1 MNSKTIFNK
10 IVDRLVD
17 DDFRRAFS
25 LILLSALLSIVSLI
39 AFIAHITHDY
49 VDKADD
55 LLMSWIL
62 LGAFIFATAIFFLTL
77 FVRKHHAIYRYI
89 FIAGIVALFT
99 YLSYDQGPHGFFYF
113 WILLIPAFS
122 FIMFGIFE
130 GLICSIPMFL
140 VMCVLF
146 WTPLF
151 DYLKYSGTAQAI
163 DDNFKLR
170 MAEVYVVCII
180 LGFVSELLRYVNA
193 KRLKSA
199 NEHYEFVSMHDF
211 LTNVANQTYLA
222 RYLNEVYE
230 KRNEISSF
238 GCLFIDVDGFKLVN
252 DKYGHL
258 FGNTVLIKIAEILSE
273 DKTAFVCRWGG
284 DEFVICF
291 KNIDED
297 LLVRIGEKYRA
308 AVSAVTFEEIPHFHI
323 TISVG
328 AVLMPVDDTFNFNH
342 VLELADSANRRAK
355 NKGKDNVTLV
365 D

>member
-39 AFIAHITHDY
+39 AFVAHITHDTES
-49 VDKADD
+49 
-55 LLMSWIL
+55 LLMAWVL
-62 LGAFIFATAIFFLTL
+62 LGVFVFATSIFFLTL
-77 FVRKHHAIYRYI
+77 FVRKYHSVYRYI
-89 FIAGIVALFT
+89 FIAVVVALFT
-99 YLSYDQGPHGFFYF
+99 YLAYDGGPYGFFYF

-130 GLICSIPMFL
+130 GLICSIPMFVVL
-140 VMCVLF
+140 LVLF

-151 DYLKYSGTAQAI
+151 DYLKWSSTI
-163 DDNFKLR
+163 TEDFKLR
-170 MAEVYVVCII
+170 MLEVYLVCIV

-222 RYLNEVYE
+222 RYLNDVYE
-230 KRNEISSF
+230 KRSEISSF

-273 DKTAFVCRWGG
+273 DKSAFVCRWGG

-308 AVSAVTFEEIPHFHI
+308 AVSAVSFEEKPHFHI

>member
-1 MNSKTIFNK
+1 MNSKTIFNR

-25 LILLSALLSIVSLI
+25 LILLSALLSVVSLI
-39 AFIAHITHDY
+39 AFVAHITHD
-49 VDKADD
+49 DRSD
-55 LLMSWIL
+55 LLMAWIL
-62 LGAFIFATAIFFLTL
+62 LGTFVFATAIFFLTL
-77 FVRKHHAIYRYI
+77 FVRKYHAIYRYI

-130 GLICSIPMFL
+130 GLICSIPMFI

-222 RYLNEVYE
+222 RYLNDVYE
-230 KRNEISSF
+230 KRATISSF

-273 DKTAFVCRWGG
+273 DKSAFVCRWGG

-308 AVSAVTFEEIPHFHI
+308 AVSAVSFEEKPHFHI

-328 AVLMPVDDTFNFNH
+328 AVLMPVDDNFNFNH

>member
-1 MNSKTIFNK
+1 
-10 IVDRLVD
+10 
-17 DDFRRAFS
+17 
-25 LILLSALLSIVSLI
+25 
-39 AFIAHITHDY
+39 
-49 VDKADD
+49 
-55 LLMSWIL
+55 
-62 LGAFIFATAIFFLTL
+62 
-77 FVRKHHAIYRYI
+77 
-89 FIAGIVALFT
+89 
-99 YLSYDQGPHGFFYF
+99 
-113 WILLIPAFS
+113 
-122 FIMFGIFE
+122 MFGIFE
-130 GLICSIPMFL
+130 GLICSIPMFI
-140 VMCVLF
+140 VMNVLF

-151 DYLKYSGTAQAI
+151 DHLKYSGTDYAI
-163 DDNFKLR
+163 TTDFKLR
-170 MAEVYVVCII
+170 MVEVYLICIV
-180 LGFVSELLRYVNA
+180 LGFVAELLRYVNA

-230 KRNEISSF
+230 KRSEIASF

-273 DKTAFVCRWGG
+273 ERSAFVCRWGG

-297 LLVRIGEKYRA
+297 LLVRIGEKFRA
-308 AVSAVTFEEIPHFHI
+308 EVSAVTFDEKPHFHI

-328 AVLMPVDDTFNFNH
+328 AVLIPVDDSFNFNH

>member
-25 LILLSALLSIVSLI
+25 LILLSALLSIVSLV
-39 AFIAHITHDY
+39 AFVAHITHDS
-49 VDKADD
+49 KDD
-55 LLMSWIL
+55 LLMAWVL
-62 LGAFIFATAIFFLTL
+62 LGVFVFATSIFFLTL
-77 FVRKHHAIYRYI
+77 FVRKYHSVYRYI
-89 FIAGIVALFT
+89 FIAVVVALFT
-99 YLSYDQGPHGFFYF
+99 YLCYDGGPYGFFYF

-130 GLICSIPMFL
+130 GLICSIPMFI
-140 VMCVLF
+140 VLMVFF

-151 DYLKYSGTAQAI
+151 DRIKWGSTI
-163 DDNFKLR
+163 TDDFKLR
-170 MAEVYVVCII
+170 MLEVYLVCIV

-222 RYLNEVYE
+222 RYLNDVYE
-230 KRNEISSF
+230 KRSEISSF

-258 FGNTVLIKIAEILSE
+258 FGNAVLIKIAEILSE
-273 DKTAFVCRWGG
+273 ERSAFVCRWGG

-308 AVSAVTFEEIPHFHI
+308 AVSAVSFEEKPHFHI

-328 AVLMPVDDTFNFNH
+328 AVVMQVDDAFNFNH

>member
-25 LILLSALLSIVSLI
+25 LILLSALLSIVSFV
-39 AFIAHITHDY
+39 AFVAHITHDS
-49 VDKADD
+49 KDD
-55 LLMSWIL
+55 LLMAWIL
-62 LGAFIFATAIFFLTL
+62 LATFIFSSAIFFLTL
-77 FVRKHHAIYRYI
+77 FVRKYHTTYRYI
-89 FIAGIVALFT
+89 FIASVVALFT
-99 YLSYDQGPHGFFYF
+99 YLCYDGGPYGFFYF

-130 GLICSIPMFL
+130 GLICSIPMFI
-140 VMCVLF
+140 VLMVFF

-151 DYLKYSGTAQAI
+151 DRIKWGSTI
-163 DDNFKLR
+163 TDDFKLR
-170 MAEVYVVCII
+170 MLEVYLVCIV

-222 RYLNEVYE
+222 RYLNDVYE
-230 KRNEISSF
+230 KRSEISSF

-273 DKTAFVCRWGG
+273 DKSAFVCRWGG

-308 AVSAVTFEEIPHFHI
+308 AVSAVSFEEKPHFHI

>member
-1 MNSKTIFNK
+1 MNTKTIFNK

-25 LILLSALLSIVSLI
+25 LILLSALLSITSLI
-39 AFIAHITHDY
+39 AFVAHITHD
-49 VDKADD
+49 DRND
-55 LLMSWIL
+55 LLMAWIL
-62 LGAFIFATAIFFLTL
+62 LATFVFATAIFFLAL
-77 FVRKHHAIYRYI
+77 FARKQHAIYRYI
-89 FIAGIVALFT
+89 FITGIVALFT

-130 GLICSIPMFL
+130 GLICSIPMFI

-151 DYLKYSGTAQAI
+151 DYLKYSGTEQAI
-163 DDNFKLR
+163 DSNFKLR
-170 MAEVYVVCII
+170 MMEVYVVCII
-180 LGFVSELLRYVNA
+180 LGFVSELLRYVNS

-222 RYLNEVYE
+222 RYLNDIYE
-230 KRNEISSF
+230 KRAEVSSF

-258 FGNTVLIKIAEILSE
+258 FGNTVLIKIAEILVEEKS
-273 DKTAFVCRWGG
+273 AFVCRWGG
-284 DEFVICF
+284 DEFVVCF

-308 AVSAVTFEEIPHFHI
+308 AVSAVSFSEKPHFHI

-328 AVLMPVDDTFNFNH
+328 AVVMPVDDSFNFNH

>member
-1 MNSKTIFNK
+1 MNSKTIFNR

-25 LILLSALLSIVSLI
+25 LILLSALLSIVSLV
-39 AFIAHITHDY
+39 AFVAHITHD
-49 VDKADD
+49 DRSD
-55 LLMSWIL
+55 LLMAWIL
-62 LGAFIFATAIFFLTL
+62 LATFIFSSAIFFLTL
-77 FVRKHHAIYRYI
+77 FVRKYHTTYRYI
-89 FIAGIVALFT
+89 FIAGVVALFT
-99 YLSYDQGPHGFFYF
+99 YLAYDGGPYGFVYF

-130 GLICSIPMFL
+130 GLICSIPMFI

-151 DYLKYSGTAQAI
+151 NYLKWGATI
-163 DDNFKLR
+163 TEDFKLR
-170 MAEVYVVCII
+170 MVEVYLVCIV

-222 RYLNEVYE
+222 RYLNDVYE
-230 KRNEISSF
+230 NRTTISSF

-273 DKTAFVCRWGG
+273 DKSAFVCRWGG

-308 AVSAVTFEEIPHFHI
+308 AVSAVSFEEKPHFHI

-328 AVLMPVDDTFNFNH
+328 AVLIPVDDSFNFNH

>member
-25 LILLSALLSIVSLI
+25 LILLSALLSIVSLA
-39 AFIAHITHDY
+39 AFIAHITHDS
-49 VDKADD
+49 KDD
-55 LLMSWIL
+55 LLMAWIL
-62 LGAFIFATAIFFLTL
+62 LATFVFSTAIFFLTL
-77 FVRKHHAIYRYI
+77 FVRKYHATYRYI
-89 FIAGIVALFT
+89 FIASVVALFT
-99 YLSYDQGPHGFFYF
+99 YLCSDGGPYGFFYF

-130 GLICSIPMFL
+130 GLICSIPMFIVLL
-140 VMCVLF
+140 VFF

-151 DYLKYSGTAQAI
+151 DQIKWGATI
-163 DDNFKLR
+163 TNDFKLR
-170 MAEVYVVCII
+170 MLEVYLVCIV

-222 RYLNEVYE
+222 RYLNDVYE
-230 KRNEISSF
+230 KRAEISSF

-273 DKTAFVCRWGG
+273 DKSAFVCRWGG

-308 AVSAVTFEEIPHFHI
+308 AVSAVSFEEKPHFHI

-328 AVLMPVDDTFNFNH
+328 AVVMKVDDAFNFNH

>member
-1 MNSKTIFNK
+1 M
-10 IVDRLVD
+10 
-17 DDFRRAFS
+17 A
-25 LILLSALLSIVSLI
+25 
-39 AFIAHITHDY
+39 
-49 VDKADD
+49 
-55 LLMSWIL
+55 WIL
-62 LGAFIFATAIFFLTL
+62 LATFIFSSAVFFLTL
-77 FVRKHHAIYRYI
+77 FVRKYHATYRYI
-89 FIAGIVALFT
+89 FIASVVALFT
-99 YLSYDQGPHGFFYF
+99 YLCYDGGPYGFFYF

-130 GLICSIPMFL
+130 GLICSIPMFI
-140 VMCVLF
+140 VLMVFF

-151 DYLKYSGTAQAI
+151 DRIKWGSTI
-163 DDNFKLR
+163 TDDFKLR
-170 MAEVYVVCII
+170 MLEVYLVCIV

-222 RYLNEVYE
+222 RYLNDVYE
-230 KRNEISSF
+230 KRSEISSF

-273 DKTAFVCRWGG
+273 EKSAFVCRWGG

-308 AVSAVTFEEIPHFHI
+308 AVSAVSFSEKPHFHI

-328 AVLMPVDDTFNFNH
+328 AVLIPVDDTFNFNH

-355 NKGKDNVTLV
+355 NKGKDNVTLI

>member
-1 MNSKTIFNK
+1 MNSKTIFNR
-10 IVDRLVD
+10 IVDKLVD

-39 AFIAHITHDY
+39 AFIAHITHDSR
-49 VDKADD
+49 DD
-55 LLMSWIL
+55 LLMAWVL
-62 LGAFIFATAIFFLTL
+62 LATFVFATAIFFITL
-77 FVRKHHAIYRYI
+77 FARRHHTTYRYI
-89 FIAGIVALFT
+89 FIAGVVALFT
-99 YLSYDQGPHGFFYF
+99 YLCYDGGPYGFFYF

-130 GLICSIPMFL
+130 GLICSIPMFIVLL
-140 VMCVLF
+140 VFF

-151 DYLKYSGTAQAI
+151 DRIKWGETI
-163 DDNFKLR
+163 TDDFKLR
-170 MAEVYVVCII
+170 MIEVYLVCIV

-222 RYLNEVYE
+222 KYLNDVYE
-230 KRNEISSF
+230 KRAEISSF
-238 GCLFIDVDGFKLVN
+238 GCLFIDVDGFKIVN

-258 FGNTVLIKIAEILSE
+258 FGNTVLMKIAEILSE
-273 DKTAFVCRWGG
+273 ERSAFVCRWGG
-284 DEFVICF
+284 DEFVVCF

-297 LLVRIGEKYRA
+297 LLVRIGEKYRTA
-308 AVSAVTFEEIPHFHI
+308 ISAVSFEEAPHFHI

-328 AVLMPVDDTFNFNH
+328 AVVMPVDDNFNFNH
-342 VLELADSANRRAK
+342 VLERADSANRKAK
-355 NKGKDNVTLV
+355 TKGKDNVLLA
-365 D
+365 

>member
-25 LILLSALLSIVSLI
+25 LILLSALLSIVSLA
-39 AFIAHITHDY
+39 AFIAHITHDTES
-49 VDKADD
+49 
-55 LLMSWIL
+55 LLMAWVL
-62 LGAFIFATAIFFLTL
+62 LGTFVFATAIFFLTL
-77 FVRKHHAIYRYI
+77 FVRKHHALYRYI
-89 FIAGIVALFT
+89 FIASVVALFT
-99 YLSYDQGPHGFFYF
+99 YLAYDGGPYGFFYF

-130 GLICSIPMFL
+130 GLICSIPMFIVL
-140 VMCVLF
+140 LVLF

-151 DYLKYSGTAQAI
+151 NYLKWSATI
-163 DDNFKLR
+163 TDDFKLR
-170 MAEVYVVCII
+170 MVEVYVVCII

-222 RYLNEVYE
+222 RYLNDVYE
-230 KRNEISSF
+230 KRADISSF

-273 DKTAFVCRWGG
+273 EKSAFVCRWGG

-308 AVSAVTFEEIPHFHI
+308 AVSAVSFEGKPHFHI

-328 AVLMPVDDTFNFNH
+328 AVLMLVDDSFNFNH

-355 NKGKDNVTLV
+355 NKGKDNVTLI

>member
-1 MNSKTIFNK
+1 MNTKTIFNK

-25 LILLSALLSIVSLI
+25 LILLSALLSITSLI
-39 AFIAHITHDY
+39 AFVAHITHD
-49 VDKADD
+49 DRND
-55 LLMSWIL
+55 LLMAWIL
-62 LGAFIFATAIFFLTL
+62 LATFVFATAIFFLAL
-77 FVRKHHAIYRYI
+77 FARKQHAIYRYI
-89 FIAGIVALFT
+89 FITGIVALFT

-130 GLICSIPMFL
+130 GLICSIPMFI

-151 DYLKYSGTAQAI
+151 DYLKYSGTEQAI
-163 DDNFKLR
+163 DNNFKLR
-170 MAEVYVVCII
+170 MVEVYVVCII

-222 RYLNEVYE
+222 RYLNDIYE
-230 KRNEISSF
+230 KRAEVSSF

-258 FGNTVLIKIAEILSE
+258 FGNTVLIKIAEILVEEKS
-273 DKTAFVCRWGG
+273 AFVCRWGG
-284 DEFVICF
+284 DEFVVCF

-308 AVSAVTFEEIPHFHI
+308 AVSAVSFSEKPHFHI

-328 AVLMPVDDTFNFNH
+328 AVVMPVDDSFNFNH

>member
-25 LILLSALLSIVSLI
+25 LILLSALLSIVALA
-39 AFIAHITHDY
+39 AFIAHVTHDTES
-49 VDKADD
+49 
-55 LLMSWIL
+55 LLMAWVL
-62 LGAFIFATAIFFLTL
+62 LGVFVFSTAIFFLTL
-77 FVRKHHAIYRYI
+77 FVRKHHATYRYI
-89 FIAGIVALFT
+89 FITGVVALFT
-99 YLSYDQGPHGFFYF
+99 YLAYDGGPDGFFYF

-122 FIMFGIFE
+122 FVMFGIFE
-130 GLICSIPMFL
+130 GLICSIPMFI
-140 VMCVLF
+140 VMNVLF
-146 WTPLF
+146 WTPLSEH
-151 DYLKYSGTAQAI
+151 LKYPNSI
-163 DDNFKLR
+163 SDDFKLR
-170 MAEVYVVCII
+170 MVEVYMICIV
-180 LGFVSELLRYVNA
+180 LGFVAELLRYVNA

-211 LTNVANQTYLA
+211 LTNVANQTFLA
-222 RYLNEVYE
+222 RYLNDVYE
-230 KRNEISSF
+230 KRADISSF

-273 DKTAFVCRWGG
+273 EKSAFVCRWGG

-291 KNIDED
+291 TNIEED
-297 LLVRIGEKYRA
+297 LLVRIGEKFRA
-308 AVSAVTFEEIPHFHI
+308 AVSAVTFEEKPHFHI

-328 AVLMPVDDTFNFNH
+328 AVLMPVDDSFNFNH

>member
-1 MNSKTIFNK
+1 MNSKTIFNR
-10 IVDRLVD
+10 IVDKLVD

-25 LILLSALLSIVSLI
+25 LILLSALLSIVSFV
-39 AFIAHITHDY
+39 AFIAHITHD
-49 VDKADD
+49 DRND
-55 LLMSWIL
+55 LLMAWVL
-62 LGAFIFATAIFFLTL
+62 LATFVFATAIFFLTL
-77 FVRKHHAIYRYI
+77 FVRKHHTVYRYI
-89 FIAGIVALFT
+89 FIAGVVALFT
-99 YLSYDQGPHGFFYF
+99 YLCSDGGPYGFFYF

-130 GLICSIPMFL
+130 GLICSIPMFIVLL
-140 VMCVLF
+140 VFF

-151 DYLKYSGTAQAI
+151 DQIKWGATITA
-163 DDNFKLR
+163 DFKLR
-170 MAEVYVVCII
+170 MMEVYVVCII

-222 RYLNEVYE
+222 RYLNDVYE
-230 KRNEISSF
+230 KRADISSF

-273 DKTAFVCRWGG
+273 DKSAFVCRWGG

-308 AVSAVTFEEIPHFHI
+308 AVSAVSFEEKPHFHI

-328 AVLMPVDDTFNFNH
+328 AVLMPVDDAFNFNH

-365 D
+365 E

>member
-39 AFIAHITHDY
+39 AFVAHITHDTES
-49 VDKADD
+49 
-55 LLMSWIL
+55 LLMAWVL
-62 LGAFIFATAIFFLTL
+62 LGAFVFATSIFFLAL
-77 FVRKHHAIYRYI
+77 FVRKYHSVYRYI
-89 FIAGIVALFT
+89 FIAGVVALFT
-99 YLSYDQGPHGFFYF
+99 YLAYDGGPYGFFYF

-130 GLICSIPMFL
+130 GLICSIPMFVVL
-140 VMCVLF
+140 LVLF

-151 DYLKYSGTAQAI
+151 DYLKWSSTI
-163 DDNFKLR
+163 TEDFKLR
-170 MAEVYVVCII
+170 MLEVYLVCIV

-222 RYLNEVYE
+222 RYLNDVYE
-230 KRNEISSF
+230 KRSEISSF

-273 DKTAFVCRWGG
+273 DKSAFVCRWGG

-308 AVSAVTFEEIPHFHI
+308 AVSAVSFEEKPHFHI

>member
-10 IVDRLVD
+10 IVDSLVD

-25 LILLSALLSIVSLI
+25 LILLSALLSIVSLV
-39 AFIAHITHDY
+39 AFVAHITHDS
-49 VDKADD
+49 KDD
-55 LLMSWIL
+55 LLMAWIL
-62 LGAFIFATAIFFLTL
+62 LATFIFSSAVFFLTL
-77 FVRKHHAIYRYI
+77 FVRKYHATYRYI
-89 FIAGIVALFT
+89 FIASVVALFT
-99 YLSYDQGPHGFFYF
+99 YLCYDGGPYGFFYF

-130 GLICSIPMFL
+130 GLICSIPMFI
-140 VMCVLF
+140 VLMVFF

-151 DYLKYSGTAQAI
+151 DRIKWGSTI
-163 DDNFKLR
+163 TDDFKLR
-170 MAEVYVVCII
+170 MLEVYLVCIV

-222 RYLNEVYE
+222 RYLNDVYE
-230 KRNEISSF
+230 KRSEISSF

-273 DKTAFVCRWGG
+273 DKSAFVCRWGG

-308 AVSAVTFEEIPHFHI
+308 AVSAVSFSEKPHFHI

-328 AVLMPVDDTFNFNH
+328 AVLIPVDDTFNFNH

-355 NKGKDNVTLV
+355 NKGKDNVTLI

>member
-1 MNSKTIFNK
+1 MNSKTIFNR
-10 IVDRLVD
+10 IVDSLVD

-39 AFIAHITHDY
+39 AFIAHVTHDY
-49 VDKADD
+49 KSKPED
-55 LLMSWIL
+55 LLMAWVL
-62 LGAFIFATAIFFLTL
+62 LGVFIFATTIFFLTL
-77 FVRKHHAIYRYI
+77 FARKYHATYRYI
-89 FIAGIVALFT
+89 FITGIVALFT
-99 YLSYDQGPHGFFYF
+99 YLSYDQGPQGFFYF

-130 GLICSIPMFL
+130 GLICSIPMFI
-140 VMCVLF
+140 VMNVLF

-151 DYLKYSGTAQAI
+151 EHLKYSGTADAI
-163 DDNFKLR
+163 TTDFKLR
-170 MAEVYVVCII
+170 MVEVYLICIV
-180 LGFVSELLRYVNA
+180 LGFVAELLRYVNA
-193 KRLKSA
+193 KRLKST

-230 KRNEISSF
+230 KRAEISSF

-273 DKTAFVCRWGG
+273 ERTAFVCRWGG
-284 DEFVICF
+284 DEFVVCF

-308 AVSAVTFEEIPHFHI
+308 TVSAVSFDEKPHFHI

-328 AVLMPVDDTFNFNH
+328 AVVMPVDDNFNFNH
-342 VLELADSANRRAK
+342 VLERADSANRAAK
-355 NKGKDNVTLV
+355 TKGKDNVLLA
-365 D
+365 